1 MFQQRLQSA
10 GHLHT
15 AIRYDDKLRT
25 RRGHHLH
32 GHRLPALEVHQVDGA
47 GHAQQPLPR
56 GVETRRNRR
65 PFAQPEQHDAARP
78 GRGFPGDIPGDPSD
92 IPGDMTRGLPGDL
105 PRHIPRRDIPP
116 CNLPRRILTQT
127 DHAGEQ
133 GSGECLAGGVGA
145 HGGGHAANLGA
156 NTGDAEL
163 LGHQQHIDAQAR
175 ELRDRLRRPRIVLTE
190 HEGGLQGQ
198 QTLGGNIAH
207 VADLRQFFGRLGIVR
222 SAIDGHDAMLLAQG
236 VEDFYQRAAG
246 HRHARCVGGP
256 LTAVQHARGGIGRG
270 EHAGQSQH
278 TGAAQGAP
286 APRRGGRRRRARAA
300 QPACRSGAARN
311 AARFSAAWRSGA

>member
-15 AIRYDDKLRT
+15 AIRYDNKLRL

-32 GHRLPALEVHQVDGA
+32 GHRLPALEIHQVDGA

-65 PFAQPEQHDAARP
+65 PFAQPEQHDTARP
-78 GRGFPGDIPGDPSD
+78 RRGFFGDVLGDIPGDM
-92 IPGDMTRGLPGDL
+92 IRGLPGDI

-116 CNLPRRILTQT
+116 CNMLRGALPRRILTQT

-175 ELRDRLRRPRIVLTE
+175 ELLDHLRRPRIVLTE
-190 HEGGLQGQ
+190 HEGGLQRQ
-198 QTLGGNIAH
+198 QTLGRNIAH

-222 SAIDGHDAMLLAQG
+222 SAIDGHDVVLLAQG

-256 LTAVQHARGGIGRG
+256 LTAVQNARGGIGRG
-270 EHAGQSQH
+270 EQASQGQH

-286 APRRGGRRRRARAA
+286 AARSA
-300 QPACRSGAARN
+300 QPAWRSGAARN
-311 AARFSAAWRSGA
+311 AAGFSAAWRNAS